1 MTRTELARLGGLA
14 LAAKV
19 DNSYFAFI
27 GRRGGRNNMARE
39 LRELAAET
47 AEQSLTMSEHYLDKA
62 QGWAVHT
69 GNRVM
74 VGLWTRDNCE
84 PRPARHLASGDI
96 TKLRR
101 WEKASKVAY
110 V

>member
-1 MTRTELARLGGLA
+1 
-14 LAAKV
+14 
-19 DNSYFAFI
+19 
-27 GRRGGRNNMARE
+27 MARE

-47 AEQSLTMSEHYLDKA
+47 PYPVMSEHYQSKA
-62 QGWAVHT
+62 QGWAVPA

-74 VGLWTRDNCE
+74 VALWTKENCE
-84 PRPARHLASGDI
+84 PRPARRPASGDI
-96 TKLRR
+96 TRLRR